1 MPLTQFSSLRAITL
15 CAAVLVVACA
25 SKVPLG
31 EPAKVEDR
39 TGQSVAADTTG
50 AGAGDTQTRDV
61 KTVDVTP
68 KQADSAGNTVYFDFD
83 SFVVKPQFQGL
94 LEVQAKRLKVN
105 SAVKV
110 ALSGHTDESGGR
122 EYNLA
127 LGQKR
132 AEAVRRSLSILGVPE
147 AQMEAVS
154 YGKEKPAVQGSGDA
168 AGEKNRRVEI
178 AAR

>member
-1 MPLTQFSSLRAITL
+1 MFFNNLLSWRLLTL
-15 CAAVLVVACA
+15 CATALLVACA
-25 SKVPLG
+25 SKVPLN

-39 TGQSVAADTTG
+39 AGQSVAMDTTS
-50 AGAGDTQTRDV
+50 AGAGGAQTRDV
-61 KTVDVTP
+61 KAVDVTP
-68 KQADSAGNTVYFDFD
+68 KQVDSAGNTVYFDFD
-83 SFVVKPQFQGL
+83 SFAVKPQFQGL
-94 LEVQAKRLKVN
+94 LEVQAKRLKAN
-105 SAVKV
+105 NAVKV